1 MSSFTDFLSELRR
14 RKVVKVLVVY
24 TLVAIG
30 IIEAADLMLP
40 RLGLPDWSV
49 TLVVAL
55 AVLGL
60 PLALVLSWVFDVTA
74 NGVVRTSA
82 PAGSTSGADRTGRCR
97 RGRRR
102 RRRSC
107 P

>member
-1 MSSFTDFLSELRR
+1 MSSFTDLLSELRR

-74 NGVVRTSA
+74 GGRTTCA
-82 PAGSTSGADRTGRCR
+82 
-97 RGRRR
+97 
-102 RRRSC
+102 
-107 P
+107 